1 MKKTAFV
8 LTALLALCAFGDGK
22 KMNFPTADFI
32 SAAMTYTGKGRITRT
47 AYDAQKFPTWK
58 VFVKGATL
66 AEMQS
71 YVASLKAAGFRYQ
84 DTLDG
89 AEPASVRFAGDYAKW
104 SGTNGAQSVDI
115 QLMNEDA
122 SAASTWNLKIVLADG
137 DLFAY

>member
-8 LTALLALCAFGDGK
+8 LTVFLALCAFGDGK

-32 SAAMTYTGKGRITRT
+32 SSAMTYAGKGRITRT
-47 AYDAQKFPTWK
+47 AYDAQKIPTWK

-66 AEMQS
+66 ADVRS
-71 YVASLKAAGFRYQ
+71 YVDALKAAGFRYQ

-89 AEPASVRFAGDYAKW
+89 AEPAAVGFAGDYAKW

-115 QLMNEDA
+115 QLMNEDV